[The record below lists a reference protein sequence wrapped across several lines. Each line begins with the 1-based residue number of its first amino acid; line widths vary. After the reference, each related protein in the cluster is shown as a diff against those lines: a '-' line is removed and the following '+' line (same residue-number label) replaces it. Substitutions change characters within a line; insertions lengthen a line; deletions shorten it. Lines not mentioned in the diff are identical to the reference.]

1 VTRRRAATLAALAVL
16 TATTGTAATV
26 WAEPLTAAPAVA
38 AAPLTGRPD
47 PTGAAH
53 RRAALAVKIENT
65 PDARPQAGLD
75 TADVV
80 YEEQVEGGI
89 TRFWAVFNSVSPGDV
104 GPIRSVRAMDPSIVT
119 PLGGIAAFS
128 GGTLPN
134 ETLIR
139 QAPVTWVDQTN
150 AGPAFYRTSTRTAP
164 HNLYAHAA
172 LLWERPAH
180 PVPPPPLFR
189 YRDAVAPHRG
199 TPASTVTLGFA
210 PPYNVTYTYQAA
222 THTWMRSYGTTPHRA
237 ASGRPL
243 APTNVIIQFVTYGSG
258 GDALLLGDAP
268 DQQAWVLRDGTL
280 ITGRWAKPD
289 RATPTQF
296 TNPSGAP
303 IALRPGP
310 TWVELL
316 PIGASIRVTTTP
328 R

>member
-1 VTRRRAATLAALAVL
+1 VTPRRAATLAALTVV
-16 TATTGTAATV
+16 TATAGTAATIR
-26 WAEPLTAAPAVA
+26 AEPLAAVPTVAV
-38 AAPLTGRPD
+38 APLTGRPD
-47 PTGAAH
+47 PTGFAH

-89 TRFWAVFNSVSPGDV
+89 TRFWAVFNSVSPGDI
-104 GPIRSVRAMDPSIVT
+104 GPIRSVRAMDPTIVT
-119 PLGGIAAFS
+119 PLGGVAAFS
-128 GGTLPN
+128 GGTLGN

-150 AGPAFYRTSTRTAP
+150 AGPAFYRTSTRAAP

-172 LLWERPAH
+172 LLWERPAR
-180 PVPPPPLFR
+180 PVPPPPLFH
-189 YRDAVAPHRG
+189 YRDAVPSHLG
-199 TPASTVTLGFA
+199 TPATTVTLGFA
-210 PPYNVTYTYQAA
+210 SPYNVTYRYQAQ
-222 THTWMRSYGTTPHRA
+222 THTWLRAYGTTPHRA

-258 GDALLLGDAP
+258 GDAQLLGDAP
-268 DQQAWVLRDGTL
+268 DQRAWVLRDGTL
-280 ITGRWAKPD
+280 ITGQWAKPD
-289 RATPTQF
+289 AATPTQF
-296 TNPSGAP
+296 TDPSGAP

-316 PIGASIRVTTTP
+316 PAGAPVRVTTTP

>member
-1 VTRRRAATLAALAVL
+1 VTRRRAATLATLAVL
-16 TATTGTAATV
+16 TATAGTAATNRV
-26 WAEPLTAAPAVA
+26 EPLVAAPTVA
-38 AAPLTGRPD
+38 TAPLTGRPD
-47 PTGAAH
+47 PSGVAH
-53 RRAALAVKIENT
+53 HRAALAVKIENT

-104 GPIRSVRAMDPSIVT
+104 GPIRSVRAMDPNIVT
-119 PLGGIAAFS
+119 PLGGIAAYS

-150 AGPAFYRTSTRTAP
+150 AGPAFYRTSTRAAP

-172 LLWERPAH
+172 RLWERPAR
-180 PVPPPPLFR
+180 PVPPPPLFH
-189 YRDAVAPHRG
+189 YRDAVAAHRG
-199 TPASTVTLGFA
+199 TSATTVTLGFA
-210 PPYNVTYTYQAA
+210 PPYNVTYTYRAA

-243 APTNVIIQFVTYGSG
+243 APTNVIIQFVTYGGG
-258 GDALLLGDAP
+258 GDAQLLGDAP
-268 DQQAWVLRDGTL
+268 NQAAWVLRDGTL

-289 RATPTQF
+289 PATPTQF
-296 TNPSGAP
+296 TDPSGAP

-316 PIGASIRVTTTP
+316 PAGASVRVHTTP

>member
-1 VTRRRAATLAALAVL
+1 MTRHCAATLAALAVL
-16 TATTGTAATV
+16 TASTGTAVTV
-26 WAEPLTAAPAVA
+26 RAEPLAAASNVA

-47 PTGAAH
+47 PTGVA
-53 RRAALAVKIENT
+53 RRRPALAVKIENT

-104 GPIRSVRAMDPSIVT
+104 GPIRSVRAMDPNIVT
-119 PLGGIAAFS
+119 PLHGIAAFS
-128 GGTLPN
+128 GGTLSN

-139 QAPVTWVDQTN
+139 RAPVTWVDQTN
-150 AGPAFYRTSTRTAP
+150 AGPAFYRTPTRAAP
-164 HNLYAHAA
+164 HNLYAHTA
-172 LLWERPAH
+172 LLWERPAR
-180 PVPPPPLFR
+180 PGPPPPLFH
-189 YRDAVAPHRG
+189 YRDTVAPHRG

-210 PPYNVTYTYQAA
+210 APYNVTYTYQAP

-258 GDALLLGDAP
+258 GDAQLLGDAP
-268 DQQAWVLRDGTL
+268 DQPAWVLRDGTL

-289 RATPTQF
+289 PATPTQF
-296 TNPSGAP
+296 TDPSGAP

-316 PIGASIRVTTTP
+316 PASASVRTTTTT

>member
-1 VTRRRAATLAALAVL
+1 VTRRRTATFAALAVL
-16 TATTGTAATV
+16 TTTAGTAATIRV
-26 WAEPLTAAPAVA
+26 EPLAAAPTVA
-38 AAPLTGRPD
+38 TAPLTGRPD
-47 PTGAAH
+47 PTGVAH

-89 TRFWAVFNSVSPGDV
+89 TRFWAVFNSASPGDV
-104 GPIRSVRAMDPSIVT
+104 GPIRSVRAMDPNIVT
-119 PLGGIAAFS
+119 PLGGVAAFS

-150 AGPAFYRTSTRTAP
+150 AGPAFYRTSTRAAP

-172 LLWERPAH
+172 RLWERPAR
-180 PVPPPPLFR
+180 PVPPLPLFH
-189 YRDAVAPHRG
+189 YRAAVAAHHG
-199 TPASTVTLGFA
+199 TSVATVTLGFA

-237 ASGRPL
+237 ASGRSL
-243 APTNVIIQFVTYGSG
+243 APTNVIIQFVTYGDG
-258 GDALLLGDAP
+258 GDAQLLGDAP
-268 DQQAWVLRDGTL
+268 NQAAWVLRDGTL

-289 RATPTQF
+289 PATPTQF
-296 TNPSGAP
+296 TDPSGAP

-316 PIGASIRVTTTP
+316 PAGASVRVTTT
-328 R
+328 RR